1 MNLFQKYRSARIL
14 FGSSAQLLGMGIM
27 ASAGA
32 ILCSPT
38 AASAASFTLNASNN
52 NSGIFNFTGEIDTVN
67 IATTGV
73 YTLDVLGAG
82 GGSNGSNFGGRGG
95 QINGNIT
102 LDAGTI
108 LSILVGQRG
117 ENGGSGSNG
126 GTFGGGGGGGATFV
140 VTVLNG
146 TPTPLIT
153 AGGGGSGRGIIALSG
168 TGGGRNGGN
177 GGNRGLQ
184 GINGGFVSG
193 TNSVGGFGGNGGFGG
208 GEGGLGGD
216 GARQGFGGNGGNG
229 ISFVNGI
236 PTTIDGGST
245 SNIRNFSIFRNELIG
260 NGGSSANLF
269 SDFIAAGGFG
279 GVSSN
284 VSNVSFNNDTQA
296 GDGRV
301 SISLISSPTAV
312 PEPLT
317 IIGTIIGGTAAMR
330 LRKKLKSTVEK

>member
-1 MNLFQKYRSARIL
+1 MNLLQKYRSTQIL
-14 FGSSAQLLGMGIM
+14 FGSSAQLLGMGIV

-52 NSGIFNFTGEIDTVN
+52 NSGVFNFTGEIDTVN

-82 GGSNGSNFGGRGG
+82 GGRSGSNLFGGRGG

-146 TPTPLIT
+146 TPTLLIT
-153 AGGGGSGRGIIALSG
+153 AGGGGGGFGIANLSG
-168 TGGGRNGGN
+168 TGGGFKGGN
-177 GGNRGLQ
+177 SGNRGLT
-184 GINGGFVSG
+184 GTNGGFFIGDS
-193 TNSVGGFGGNGGFGG
+193 SVGGFGGNGGFGG
-208 GEGGLGGD
+208 GEGGLGGN
-216 GARQGFGGNGGNG
+216 GFAVGNSGNGGNG
-229 ISFVNGI
+229 ISFINGI
-236 PTTIDGGST
+236 PTTIDGGSS
-245 SNIRNFSIFRNELIG
+245 SNIPNFSIFGRIG
-260 NGGSSANLF
+260 NGGGNNR
-269 SDFIAAGGFG
+269 SDNNATVGGFG
-279 GVSSN
+279 GASSN
-284 VSNVSFNNDTQA
+284 VSNVSFNNDTNS

-301 SISLISSPTAV
+301 SISLVSSPTAV